1 MTTKN
6 IWAVGRNY
14 IDHAKEMNAE
24 IPTEPLIFLKAG
36 STLNTNSKIILP
48 KWSEQ
53 VHHEIEI
60 ALKVDADLN
69 FCAIALA
76 IDLTAR
82 DLQAQA
88 KKNGAPWTQSKSFS
102 GACPVSAWI
111 PIKDIENLAKHLSFA
126 LLKNNQLV
134 QAAKMT
140 EMIFSAPVI
149 LDYIKKYFPLCE
161 NDIIL
166 TGTPAGVAQ
175 LRSGDQIVANLYNT
189 LQQSGTEL
197 SPVLSCHWDVE

>member
-1 MTTKN
+1 
-6 IWAVGRNY
+6 
-14 IDHAKEMNAE
+14 
-24 IPTEPLIFLKAG
+24 
-36 STLNTNSKIILP
+36 
-48 KWSEQ
+48 
-53 VHHEIEI
+53 
-60 ALKVDADLN
+60 
-69 FCAIALA
+69 
-76 IDLTAR
+76 
-82 DLQAQA
+82 
-88 KKNGAPWTQSKSFS
+88 
-102 GACPVSAWI
+102 
-111 PIKDIENLAKHLSFA
+111 
-126 LLKNNQLV
+126 
-134 QAAKMT
+134 MT